1 MKEHNKRT
9 RKGQEV
15 KAKPLYH
22 LDLPHPLLRC
32 NIEPDVR
39 PFEWPRRPRRT
50 RREIALE
57 IGLFDW
63 DLIQFF
69 RDLDSLEDTHE
80 F

>member
-1 MKEHNKRT
+1 MKNTSKRT
-9 RKGQEV
+9 SKRQAKIG
-15 KAKPLYH
+15 KPLYH
-22 LDLPHPLLRC
+22 LDLPHPLLKG
-32 NIEPDVR
+32 NFGPDVR

-69 RDLDSLEDTHE
+69 RDLDNYGRD
-80 F
+80 